1 MRSRAPSRPAEGK
14 AGFWGSRLRA
24 LQLYGWEG
32 DEDPQLSPTKPQ
44 QGWATLEAKGGSMR
58 PRGLQNG
65 SRPAPRCWRALW
77 GSVDEGGRPTPAT
90 SPDGLAQPRGEPNPS
105 PGLDFVQQ

>member
-1 MRSRAPSRPAEGK
+1 
-14 AGFWGSRLRA
+14 
-24 LQLYGWEG
+24 
-32 DEDPQLSPTKPQ
+32 
-44 QGWATLEAKGGSMR
+44 MR

-90 SPDGLAQPRGEPNPS
+90 SPDGLAQPRGEPNPQ
-105 PGLDFVQQ
+105 PGPGFCATVMTVIYIKQQQQKAKRELEWDHPARVGTAPWQEASKMAAHPQGHSQLLHGA